1 MKLALF
7 LGAAVAAITLAAS
20 AETTSRVI
28 VRHGGHPDM
37 NLDADNDGWL
47 TRAEATAA
55 ADRMFEHMDV
65 NHDGRLTPEDRQA
78 MHEMH
83 VRVDG
88 PDVHIERGDAEDGE
102 RHVRII
108 RRGDSDIDDAEIE
121 AEVERAMAEAHR
133 SVEQAER
140 QAHRAERRARAAE
153 REAHDAER
161 RTERQVIIIRGD
173 GDEHEAEVLGAAPVP
188 PLPPMPPHPPMFMM
202 LVANSDEADTNGDG
216 ALSREEFRAQQLR
229 FFDAS
234 DANGDCRIR
243 FEAPP
248 EPPQPP
254 EPPAPPAP
262 PRR

>member
-7 LGAAVAAITLAAS
+7 LGAAVTAVTLAAAS

-28 VRHGGHPDM
+28 VRHGGGPDI
-37 NLDADNDGWL
+37 NFDANNDGWL

-55 ADRMFEHMDV
+55 ADRAFEHMDV
-65 NHDGRLTPEDRQA
+65 NHDGRLTAEDRQA

-88 PDVHIERGDAEDGE
+88 PDVHIEDDGHGE
-102 RHVRII
+102 RHVRVI

-121 AEVERAMAEAHR
+121 AEIERAMAEAHR
-133 SVEQAER
+133 GVEQAER
-140 QAHRAERRARAAE
+140 EAHRAERHAREAE
-153 REAHDAER
+153 REARDAER
-161 RTERQVIIIRGD
+161 HTERRVVIIRGD
-173 GDEHEAEVLGAAPVP
+173 DDEAADLPGMP
-188 PLPPMPPHPPMFMM
+188 PMPPMPPHPPMFMM

-234 DANGDCRIR
+234 DANSDGRIR

-254 EPPAPPAP
+254 EPPEPPAP